1 MPAAGEAALTPE
13 LLTQIRRLEIQT
25 RRLATASVVGNYRSV
40 FRGSGIEFADAREY
54 VPGDD
59 IRLIDWN
66 VTARMGGLWVKEY
79 VEERELHV
87 VCAVDISAS
96 QLTGRSAGGRLEA
109 AASVCALLT
118 LAAAYSQD
126 RTGLL
131 TFSDRVERFIPPAR
145 GTRHALRL
153 VREVLRHPKPQ
164 PGTSIATAC
173 DYLSRVLRRRSVV
186 CIISDFFDHGFEESL
201 RSLARRH
208 DVIAATLIDPTDL
221 ELPDV
226 GLVEVEDIE
235 RGGRVLLDTADART
249 RERYAQAAMQR
260 AAERREVLARVGVD
274 EIEVRL
280 DRDYA
285 EPLVSYF
292 RRRAQRR

>member
-1 MPAAGEAALTPE
+1 MPAAEESALTPE
-13 LLTQIRRLEIQT
+13 LLTQIRRLEIRT
-25 RRLATASVVGNYRSV
+25 RRLATASVAGNYRSV
-40 FRGSGIEFADAREY
+40 FRGSGIEFAEAREY

-66 VTARMGGLWVKEY
+66 VTARMGGLWVKKY

-96 QLTGRSAGGRLEA
+96 QLTGRPAGGRLEA
-109 AASVCALLT
+109 AASVCALLSF
-118 LAAAYSQD
+118 AAAYSQD

-153 VREVLRHPKPQ
+153 VREVLRHPEPE

-173 DYLSRVLRRRSVV
+173 DYLSRVLRRRSIV
-186 CIISDFFDHGFEESL
+186 CVISDFFDRGFEESL

-208 DVIAATLIDPTDL
+208 EVIAVTLIDPTDL

-249 RERYAQAAMQR
+249 RERYAEAATHR
-260 AAERREVLARVGVD
+260 AAERRDVLARAAVD

-280 DRDYA
+280 DRDHT

-292 RRRAQRR
+292 RQRAQRR